1 MSLAKSPACP
11 CASRAASARTGRRPH
26 PHPIWEN
33 NVWPMARRQ
42 GKCYVFVG
50 LSDLAVVRIF
60 YQLSARL
67 DKFYGFCS
75 DREVSGFSSLFSPCA
90 ICLITACYPAFDQ
103 SAWLHYLRQRKAA
116 AFSCIT
122 QKQGV
127 MSNET
132 RKTGSNPAR
141 GKSLTR
147 YCSVLFLDGPN
158 YAALFAATRHAPG
171 EVPFPIRPS
180 KTSTDRSST

>member
-1 MSLAKSPACP
+1 MFANSP
-11 CASRAASARTGRRPH
+11 
-26 PHPIWEN
+26 
-33 NVWPMARRQ
+33 
-42 GKCYVFVG
+42 
-50 LSDLAVVRIF
+50 
-60 YQLSARL
+60 LSAQVVYWIVIWNQRE
-67 DKFYGFCS
+67 KVGFTWER
-75 DREVSGFSSLFSPCA
+75 DGAHPAERQREVGGFSSLFSPCA
-90 ICLITACYPAFDQ
+90 ICLITRCYPAFDQ
-103 SAWLHYLRQRKAA
+103 STWLHYLRQRKAA

>member
-1 MSLAKSPACP
+1 MRVWSDRNSTPQWIPSWKVVFDQTGVLSCFCFTVFSFSVARLRVRFTPSACHS
-11 CASRAASARTGRRPH
+11 CEELIVKFFALLIHLIAQFQS
-26 PHPIWEN
+26 
-33 NVWPMARRQ
+33 
-42 GKCYVFVG
+42 
-50 LSDLAVVRIF
+50 AVV
-60 YQLSARL
+60 
-67 DKFYGFCS
+67 
-75 DREVSGFSSLFSPCA
+75 V

-127 MSNET
+127 MSDET

-147 YCSVLFLDGPN
+147 YCSVLFLDGPH

-171 EVPFPIRPS
+171 EVPLSAGANR
-180 KTSTDRSST
+180 KTTERRHI